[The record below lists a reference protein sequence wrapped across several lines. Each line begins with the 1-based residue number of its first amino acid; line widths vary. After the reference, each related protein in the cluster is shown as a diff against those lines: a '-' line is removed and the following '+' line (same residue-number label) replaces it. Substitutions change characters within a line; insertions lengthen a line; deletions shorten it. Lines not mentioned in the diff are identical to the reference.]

1 MTATE
6 AAVSTVQLLAPAAAL
21 LCALMMCPAP
31 YIQDS
36 HRSLDHTVRSCCV
49 LLLQAEKVRTKEVLA
64 LDFYPGYAHHMSS
77 PGLSFLKPL
86 QHSFFMAVPAAG
98 PSLAPGCSRTT
109 HCSHSSE
116 MSSWPWHGSDIE
128 RWEGTIPPLRR
139 KTSTPLTSLSESGG
153 PSNCIAITNIK
164 SLGTKH
170 RVTDG

>member
-6 AAVSTVQLLAPAAAL
+6 AAVSTVQLPAPAAAL
-21 LCALMMCPAP
+21 LCALIMCPAP

-36 HRSLDHTVRSCCV
+36 HRSLDNTVRSCCV
-49 LLLQAEKVRTKEVLA
+49 LLLQAENVRTKEVLA
-64 LDFYPGYAHHMSS
+64 LDFYPGYAHHMPS
-77 PGLSFLKPL
+77 PGLSFLKPP

-128 RWEGTIPPLRR
+128 RWERNDP
-139 KTSTPLTSLSESGG
+139 TSEEEDINP
-153 PSNCIAITNIK
+153 
-164 SLGTKH
+164 
-170 RVTDG
+170 TD